1 MLKRLVVALG
11 LASLAWAQPPGY
23 VALGDSLGEG
33 VQSADAS
40 YRSQPYSYVNHIA
53 TQLGVTFPL
62 PLIQDGPFTTVESVS
77 GRTRIDPS
85 VETFDLAVSGA
96 DTTSILTQAAG
107 TPITDETDLVLS
119 PRTGT
124 QVQIA
129 QSLQA
134 PFMTCWIGSNDALGT
149 ILAFDQ
155 LDASQ
160 LTPVPTFAAN
170 YQQIVQSLTGWK
182 NQVVFANVPN
192 VTDVG
197 FLFSNDDLTLFLGQD
212 YGLPTGSYTSA
223 VAMLLLKLGLAD
235 STLLQNPSWVLDAS
249 EVQTIES
256 TIQQYNQ
263 IIAQD
268 AAAVHMPV
276 VNINSLLEYV
286 HANGIPLGTI
296 TLSTRYLGG
305 MFSLDG
311 VHPSNIGHAIVANAF
326 LKTANSAFNL
336 NAPLLTSQQLL
347 TILVQDPFVDFN
359 GNLKVRGRPYAGLLE
374 TLGPYLGISGD
385 TADGLMRPGIDAALG
400 RRFMRAYFTATG
412 RDANTAW
419 TQSDAVEAMRRIF
432 GVQKLGVQKRAG
444 N

>member
-160 LTPVPTFAAN
+160 LTPVPTFAA
-170 YQQIVQSLTGWK
+170 
-182 NQVVFANVPN
+182 
-192 VTDVG
+192 
-197 FLFSNDDLTLFLGQD
+197 
-212 YGLPTGSYTSA
+212 TGSYTSA